1 MDYFFV
7 ISKISKVSNLEYSQK
22 LNYLHII
29 FKKSFL
35 EIFSYRRK
43 IIINR
48 IYDKQKQK
56 RRAGGVENAQS
67 ILHAGMPNHKT
78 MQPKIANGNPFYQ

>member
-1 MDYFFV
+1 M
-7 ISKISKVSNLEYSQK
+7 
-22 LNYLHII
+22 
-29 FKKSFL
+29 
-35 EIFSYRRK
+35 
-43 IIINR
+43 NR

-67 ILHAGMPNHKT
+67 ILHAGMPNDKT